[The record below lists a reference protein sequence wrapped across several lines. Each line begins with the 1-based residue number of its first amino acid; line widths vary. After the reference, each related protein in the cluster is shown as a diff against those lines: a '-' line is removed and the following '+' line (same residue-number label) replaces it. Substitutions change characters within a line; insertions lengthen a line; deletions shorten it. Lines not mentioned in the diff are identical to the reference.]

1 MPAISILL
9 VEDVVQLAQIVQ
21 ELLEAEGYAVVPVH
35 TYETALAALHERRFD
50 LLIADVNLGTAS
62 GIDLVRRSREIDL
75 GIKSVLTSGYP
86 IASALKSDPA
96 LRCTGFLNKPFTR
109 AELYECLKG
118 TIDSDCV

>member
-1 MPAISILL
+1 MPRGIWTCIEL
-9 VEDVVQLAQIVQ
+9 VAPIAHYIRHHVNES
-21 ELLEAEGYAVVPVH
+21 G
-35 TYETALAALHERRFD
+35 ALHERRFD

-96 LRCTGFLNKPFTR
+96 LRCTGFLNKPFTP